1 MTYEAVLTRYQRAT
15 ESRQT
20 GRKKQDKTRIAKSR
34 AILTR
39 DKSYSR
45 LLTVEKETAKQ

>member
-1 MTYEAVLTRYQRAT
+1 MKQFWHDISVQQKADRRVE
-15 ESRQT
+15 
-20 GRKKQDKTRIAKSR
+20 KKQDKTRIAKSR

-39 DKSYSR
+39 DKSYPR